1 MHASVYL
8 AEMAPG
14 AQGPPLH
21 THEFDQFYF
30 VIEGALE
37 VQIGFDTQ
45 VVGPNTLVVLP
56 AGVPHKQRN
65 ASDDGHRAALH
76 DPRARASASALA
88 SSTRGTSPS
97 S

>member
-1 MHASVYL
+1 M
-8 AEMAPG
+8 
-14 AQGPPLH
+14 H

-37 VQIGFDTQ
+37 VQIGLDMQ

-65 ASDDGHRAALH
+65 ASETDIERHFTILVPEPALCELARAPVGHRR
-76 DPRARASASALA
+76 RADGNRSC
-88 SSTRGTSPS
+88 T
-97 S
+97 

>member
-1 MHASVYL
+1 
-8 AEMAPG
+8 MAPG

-37 VQIGFDTQ
+37 VQIGLDMQ

-56 AGVPHKQRN
+56 AGVPHKQRD
-65 ASDDGHRAALH
+65 A
-76 DPRARASASALA
+76 RARRTSSGTSRVFVPEPALA
-88 SSTRGTSPS
+88 NSPEHPWDTGVELTATGVHI
-97 S
+97 

>member
-1 MHASVYL
+1 M
-8 AEMAPG
+8 
-14 AQGPPLH
+14 H

-37 VQIGFDTQ
+37 VQIGLGKQ

-65 ASDDGHRAALH
+65 ASKTDIERHFTILV
-76 DPRARASASALA
+76 PEPALA
-88 SSTRGTSPS
+88 NSPEHPWDTGVELTATGVHI
-97 S
+97 